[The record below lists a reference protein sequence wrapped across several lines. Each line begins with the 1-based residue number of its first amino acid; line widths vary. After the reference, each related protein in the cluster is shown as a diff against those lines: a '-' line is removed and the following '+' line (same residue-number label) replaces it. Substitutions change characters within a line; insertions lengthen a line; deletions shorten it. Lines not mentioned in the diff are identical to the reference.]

1 MDGSVAAAIRRKLNG
16 EHVRPL
22 LATRKLALST
32 SLLTIL
38 WAFIGLAFLLYNFF
52 VTYFLQTRGVDFGDG
67 SIYITYQNVSASVR
81 GDLLLTDRYP
91 LIASHVV
98 GVPGALHAGWMVEL
112 PCLGRKGTIAIS
124 TRKPGLFLRSARL
137 LTKASINPLAVPL
150 HIRPMPCWA
159 GTAATVSHPTP
170 CVVYPTLSPP
180 SSSPPRTVVPVIPSS
195 PPQTEFSESWHP
207 NVALYADLATSIPIY
222 VSGALFIVSGLSCL
236 SSVGGRRQCD
246 RMELT

>member
-16 EHVRPL
+16 EHVRQL

-38 WAFIGLAFLLYNFF
+38 WAFIRLAFLLYNFF

-67 SIYITYQNVSASVR
+67 SIYITYQTVSASVR

-137 LTKASINPLAVPL
+137 LTKASFNPDRCLPL
-150 HIRPMPCWA
+150 WQYHCTFVRCLVGLELRLQFHI
-159 GTAATVSHPTP
+159 
-170 CVVYPTLSPP
+170 
-180 SSSPPRTVVPVIPSS
+180 
-195 PPQTEFSESWHP
+195 
-207 NVALYADLATSIPIY
+207 
-222 VSGALFIVSGLSCL
+222 
-236 SSVGGRRQCD
+236 
-246 RMELT
+246 